1 MQRFIQILFVN
12 FLLIGCLVHPALG
25 QSKTDQQTFHALLRQ
40 YEQSINRANLK
51 MASAL
56 WSHTDEVSFIHPRA
70 TEYGWS
76 GIQNVYKM
84 FDQLFAK
91 RELHGS
97 KEKITVYGETAW
109 LTFEWVFDATMK
121 ADNSPLQTKGR
132 ETQLWRK
139 INNRWKLVHAHYSGM
154 PVTGER
160 QGF

>member
-1 MQRFIQILFVN
+1 MHRFTQILLAT
-12 FLLIGCLVHPALG
+12 FLLIGYLVHPALS
-25 QSKTDQQTFHALLRQ
+25 QSTTHQQTFHALLRR
-40 YEQSINRANLK
+40 YEQSINRADLK
-51 MASAL
+51 TASAL
-56 WSHTDEVSFIHPRA
+56 WAHTAEVSFIHPRA

-84 FDQLFAK
+84 FDRLFAN
-91 RELHGS
+91 RDLRGS
-97 KEKITVYGETAW
+97 MEKITVYGDVAW

-121 ADNSPLQTKGR
+121 ADNSPIQTKGR

-139 INNRWKLVHAHYSGM
+139 INNQWKLVHIHYSGM